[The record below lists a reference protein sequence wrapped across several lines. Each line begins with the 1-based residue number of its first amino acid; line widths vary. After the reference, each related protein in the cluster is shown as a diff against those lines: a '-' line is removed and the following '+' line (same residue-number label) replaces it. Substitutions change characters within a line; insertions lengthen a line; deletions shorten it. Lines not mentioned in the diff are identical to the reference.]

1 MRQTT
6 PLAAAAVAVFALVTA
21 CGGRQPAS
29 RQHEEPAGSVDAPAF
44 PVDRY
49 QLTKADDETIDRA
62 RWALAR
68 SCMSDLGFPALR
80 TLSLD
85 PPPAWPMPPQQ
96 AGVLVAVIFTTDT
109 DRYGVSDPKQAA
121 VHGYQGAYAEWKA
134 GRKTVDRKWT
144 LPQYV
149 ALTGEF
155 EYLRNNDTIN
165 GHTVPKHGC
174 LGQADRIL
182 YGFRPQDRRNPV
194 LDVEGEGI
202 TEGEKTNE
210 WKAADRAWSACMK
223 AGGYHYAKPS
233 DARNDPK
240 RREREFEQNP
250 HRNPHVPSELEKAT
264 AVADAVCKQRTHYIP
279 TVRAI
284 DIRVQKHLIQKNRTA
299 LEEAYR
305 QSKAAVG
312 KAQAILMNLP

>member
-6 PLAAAAVAVFALVTA
+6 PRAAAAAAVFALVTA
-21 CGGRQPAS
+21 CGSLEPAS
-29 RQHEEPAGSVDAPAF
+29 RQHEEPAGSAGSSAF

-49 QLTKADDETIDRA
+49 QLSKTDEETVDRA
-62 RWALAR
+62 RWALTR

-80 TLSLD
+80 TLSLN

-96 AGVLVAVIFTTDT
+96 AGVLVAISFITDT

-134 GRKTVDRKWT
+134 NRKTVDRKWT

-155 EYLRNNDTIN
+155 QYLHNKNTVH
-165 GHTVPKHGC
+165 GHTVPPHGC
-174 LGQADRIL
+174 LGQADRTL

-194 LDVEGEGI
+194 LEVKAQAL

-210 WKAADRAWSACMK
+210 WKAANRAWSACMK
-223 AGGYHYAKPS
+223 THGYHYAKPS
-233 DARNDPK
+233 DASNDPK
-240 RREREFEQNP
+240 RRDKEFEQNP
-250 HRNPHVPSELEKAT
+250 HRDPHVPSEPEKAT
-264 AVADAVCKQRTHYIP
+264 AVADATCKQKTHYIP

-284 DIRVQKHLIQKNRTA
+284 DLRVQKRLIQKNQTA
-299 LEEAYR
+299 LEEAHR
-305 QSKAAVG
+305 QSEAAADKAR
-312 KAQAILMNLP
+312 AILRKLP